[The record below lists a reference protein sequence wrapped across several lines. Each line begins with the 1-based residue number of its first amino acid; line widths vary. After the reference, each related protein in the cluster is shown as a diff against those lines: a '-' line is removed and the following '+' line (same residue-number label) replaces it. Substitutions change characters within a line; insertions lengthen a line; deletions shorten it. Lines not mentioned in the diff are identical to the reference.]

1 MSELTP
7 HQQKA
12 LTITGHLALTANAG
26 SGKTFVLAR
35 KYLSV
40 LLNDNIE
47 VSNIAAITF
56 TEKAASE
63 LYYKISLLIDDKIK
77 SALINS
83 GKKKLEKI
91 RRQLVSANISTIHS
105 FCIDILK
112 QYPVEARLD
121 ARFIPIDEN
130 LSNEL
135 IELSVDEVIR
145 SAFDDDLIK
154 EDLKYLI
161 RIFASKS
168 RLTTELVKLIKDRKN
183 VFTVKENIY
192 LKDEK
197 HIQEYFTTMFN
208 KYFLLIWKKSKEKF
222 ISALEKINFTVAE
235 NDSKNKATVEIKNY
249 LQKLKT
255 ETEISS
261 IIFLINQIKLLAFTN
276 DITIKKRGYL
286 KSDVSESLLV
296 EINSAEDLMADLIK
310 FELPSDHKNVEYEL
324 AKFGLII
331 LNFFNQAL
339 LQYESKKKNEGFI
352 DFEDIL
358 LHTKLLL
365 QNESVQKSLS
375 NKYSYIMVDEF
386 QDTNEIQYN
395 IFLPILDYLKNG
407 KLFIVGDEKQS
418 IYKFRDAEIEIFN
431 RTRDNIKSE
440 AGFENLLNLP
450 DSFRMTPAICT
461 FTNFVFKKLFSYPEE
476 LFGEVPQT
484 DLVCARTDNI
494 FGKVELLIAKTSKD
508 KQEIE
513 ESELVAKKILTIIK
527 DGKYSF
533 NDICIL
539 VRKRKNFDELEK
551 AFLKYK
557 IPYTII
563 GGRGFYQ
570 RQTISDVYSY
580 LSFLIDINNEPALV
594 GILRSPFFSVS
605 DSILFEISLEKEN
618 NFWRKF
624 KSFAKGKKDLEN
636 YVTQLEENIEL
647 SNSIELPHLLKKLFT
662 DQNYLAVVASRL
674 DGEQELA
681 NLEKLIS
688 IARNFNSKGFRN
700 LYDFTTYLKDSIIGL
715 EDEAQASFSTDKNTV
730 QLMTIHQSK
739 GLEFPIVFI
748 YKNGEPSLSSI
759 LKSGQIQVDKNL
771 GLLSKLPVDD
781 KYLDEYRSAPIISIH
796 NFLESKKNLAELKRL
811 LYVAVTRAK
820 DELYLS
826 ASIEESKSF
835 NKDSF
840 FALLSE
846 GLNSKFDCQEFVIKD
861 SLDFLFKDNEV
872 YKNKTELIEVMIPV
886 ISQIDYEQVA
896 IEEKT
901 FSQKEFITEIEKLK
915 AQEKGEIISASKV
928 SIFHQCPLKYFLTYE
943 YGFSKLNTGR
953 LNYRNKLRNL
963 NDLNL
968 PETDDEDDEQLDL
981 SNEQETNLDFN
992 AADYGKIVHSILEK
1006 DIALENLPE
1015 YLKDINNFTDGNSFI
1030 NNLNLDKLKS
1040 DLTKYF
1046 HSNTYKK
1053 IKRYFNFKNEFE
1065 IYVKEEDYYL
1075 HGIIDKIIF
1084 DGKKILVFDYKTD
1097 DIDEKKIAE
1106 RGKYYLIQ
1114 LKFYLYIASKLF
1126 KGYDN
1131 FEGNLIFI
1139 KYPDQ
1144 PVKILFDNSEI
1155 NTLQKEIASV
1165 IKSLRQKNNN
1175 KNITHCPTC
1184 VFSGFTNKCIIN

>member
-7 HQQKA
+7 HQNKA
-12 LTITGHLALTANAG
+12 LTTTGHLALTANAG

-40 LLNDNIE
+40 LINDNIE

-63 LYYKISLLIDDKIK
+63 LYYKIALLIEDKIK

-83 GKKKLEKI
+83 EKKKLEKI

-112 QYPVEARLD
+112 QYPVEAKLD

-135 IELSVDEVIR
+135 IEISVDEVIR

-168 RLTTELVKLIKDRKN
+168 RLASELVKLIKNRKN
-183 VFTVKENIY
+183 VFAVEENIY
-192 LKDEK
+192 SKDEK
-197 HIQEYFTTMFN
+197 HIQEYFTNMFD
-208 KYFLLIWKKSKEKF
+208 KYFLLIWEKSRKNF
-222 ISALEKINFTVAE
+222 ITALEQINSTVTE
-235 NDSKNKATVEIKNY
+235 NDSKNQIAVEIKNY
-249 LQKLKT
+249 LLKLKT
-255 ETEISS
+255 ETEVSVIIS
-261 IIFLINQIKLLAFTN
+261 LINQIRHLGFTK

-286 KSDVSESLLV
+286 KSDISESLLD
-296 EINSAEDLMADLIK
+296 EINSAEDLMADLAK
-310 FELPSDHKNVEYEL
+310 FELAEDHKKVELEL
-324 AKFGLII
+324 AKFGLIV

-339 LQYESKKKNEGFI
+339 LQYESKKNNEGFI

-365 QNESVQKSLS
+365 KNENVQKSVAE
-375 NKYSYIMVDEF
+375 KYNYIMVDEF

-440 AGFENLLNLP
+440 AGFENLLSLP
-450 DSFRMTPAICT
+450 DSFRMAPAICT
-461 FTNFVFKKLFSYPEE
+461 FTNYVFKNLFSNPEE
-476 LFGEVPQT
+476 LFGEVPET

-494 FGKVELLIAKTSKD
+494 FGKVELLIAKASKD
-508 KQEIE
+508 LQGIE
-513 ESELVAKKILTIIK
+513 ESELVAKKILSIIK
-527 DGKYSF
+527 NGKYSF

-551 AFLKYK
+551 TFLKYN

-570 RQTISDVYSY
+570 RQTISDVYNY
-580 LSFLIDINNEPALV
+580 LSFLVDVNNEPALV
-594 GILRSPFFSVS
+594 GVLRSPFFSIS
-605 DSILFEISLEKEN
+605 DSILFEISLQKEN

-624 KSFAKGKKDLEN
+624 KSFAKEKKDLQN
-636 YVTQLEENIEL
+636 YVIQLEENIEL

-662 DQNYLAVVASRL
+662 DQNYLAIVASRL

-700 LYDFTTYLKDSIIGL
+700 LYDFITYLKDSIIGL
-715 EDEAQASFSTDKNTV
+715 EDEAQAAFPSDKNSV

-739 GLEFPIVFI
+739 GLEFPIVFV
-748 YKNGEPSLSSI
+748 YKNGESSLSGTI
-759 LKSGQIQVDKNL
+759 KSGQIQVDKNL

-781 KYLDEYRSAPIISIH
+781 KFLEEYRSAPIISIH

-826 ASIEESKSF
+826 ASIEESKTF

-840 FALLSE
+840 LALLSE
-846 GLNSKFDCQEFVIKD
+846 GLNNQFDCQEFIIKD
-861 SLDFLFKDNEV
+861 SLKFLFKDNDE
-872 YKNKTELIEVMIPV
+872 YKNKTELSEVVIPV
-886 ISQIDYEQVA
+886 ISQIDYEQVT
-896 IEEKT
+896 IEEKP
-901 FSQKEFITEIEKLK
+901 SLQKEFITEIEKLK

-943 YGFSKLNTGR
+943 YGFSKLNTER

-963 NDLNL
+963 NDLNS
-968 PETDDEDDEQLDL
+968 PEIDDEEDEQIDL
-981 SNEQETNLDFN
+981 SNEQETNLNFN
-992 AADYGKIVHSILEK
+992 AADYGKIIHSILEK
-1006 DIALENLPE
+1006 DITLENLNE
-1015 YLKDINNFTDGNSFI
+1015 YLKDINNFSAGNSFI
-1030 NNLNLDKLKS
+1030 NNLNFDKLKS

-1046 HSNTYKK
+1046 NSDTYKK
-1053 IKRYFNFKNEFE
+1053 IKSYFNFKNEFE
-1065 IYVKEEDYYL
+1065 IYVKEEDYFL

-1097 DIDEKKIAE
+1097 DIEEKKIAE
-1106 RGKYYLIQ
+1106 RGEYYLIQ
-1114 LKFYLYIASKLF
+1114 LKFYLYIASRLF

-1139 KYPDQ
+1139 KYPDN
-1144 PVKILFDNSEI
+1144 PVKILFDNSKI
-1155 NTLQKEIASV
+1155 KTLHKEIASI

-1184 VFSGFTNKCIIN
+1184 VFSEFTNKCIIN

>member
-7 HQQKA
+7 HQNKA
-12 LTITGHLALTANAG
+12 LTTTGHLALTANAG

-63 LYYKISLLIDDKIK
+63 LYYKIALLIDDKIK
-77 SALINS
+77 SAIINS
-83 GKKKLEKI
+83 EKKKLEKI

-112 QYPVEARLD
+112 QYPVEAQLD

-135 IELSVDEVIR
+135 IEISVDEVIR

-168 RLTTELVKLIKDRKN
+168 RLASELVKLIKNRKN
-183 VFTVKENIY
+183 VFAVKENIY
-192 LKDEK
+192 SKDEK
-197 HIQEYFTTMFN
+197 HIQKYFTNMFD
-208 KYFLLIWKKSKEKF
+208 KYFLLIWGKSRENF
-222 ISALEKINFTVAE
+222 ITALEQINSTVAE
-235 NDSKNKATVEIKNY
+235 NDSKNQIAVEIRNY

-255 ETEISS
+255 ETEVSVIIS
-261 IIFLINQIKLLAFTN
+261 LINQIKLLAFTK

-286 KSDVSESLLV
+286 KSDVSESLLD
-296 EINSAEDLMADLIK
+296 EINSAEDLMADLAK
-310 FELPSDHKNVEYEL
+310 FELVDDHKKVELEL
-324 AKFGLII
+324 AKFGLIV

-339 LQYESKKKNEGFI
+339 LQYESKKNNEGFI

-365 QNESVQKSLS
+365 KNENVQKSIAE
-375 NKYSYIMVDEF
+375 KYKYIMVDEF

-440 AGFENLLNLP
+440 AGFENLLSLP
-450 DSFRMTPAICT
+450 DSFRMSPAICT
-461 FTNFVFKKLFSYPEE
+461 FTNYVFKKLFSNPEE
-476 LFGEVPQT
+476 LFGEVPET

-494 FGKVELLIAKTSKD
+494 FGKVELLIAKASED
-508 KQEIE
+508 FQRIE
-513 ESELVAKKILTIIK
+513 ESELVAKKILKIIK
-527 DGKYSF
+527 NGKYSF
-533 NDICIL
+533 DDICIL

-551 AFLKYK
+551 SFLKYN

-570 RQTISDVYSY
+570 RQTISDVYNY
-580 LSFLIDINNEPALV
+580 LSFLVDVNNEPALV
-594 GILRSPFFSVS
+594 GVLRSPFFSVS
-605 DSILFEISLEKEN
+605 DAILFEISLQKEN

-624 KSFAKGKKDLEN
+624 KSFAKEKKELQN
-636 YVTQLEENIEL
+636 YVTLLEENIEL

-662 DQNYLAVVASRL
+662 DQNYLAIVASRL

-700 LYDFTTYLKDSIIGL
+700 LYDFITYLKDSIVGL
-715 EDEAQASFSTDKNTV
+715 EDEAQAAFPSDKNSV

-739 GLEFPIVFI
+739 GLEFPIVFV
-748 YKNGEPSLSSI
+748 YKNGESSLSSTI
-759 LKSGQIQVDKNL
+759 KSGQIQVDKNF

-781 KYLDEYRSAPIISIH
+781 KYLEDYRSAPIISIH

-840 FALLSE
+840 LALLSR
-846 GLNSKFDCQEFVIKD
+846 GLHNQFDCQEFIIKD
-861 SLDFLFKDNEV
+861 SLNFLFKDNNV
-872 YKNKTELIEVMIPV
+872 YKNKTELSEVVIPV

-896 IEEKT
+896 IEEKA
-901 FSQKEFITEIEKLK
+901 SLQKEFITEIEKLK

-943 YGFSKLNTGR
+943 YGFSKLNTER
-953 LNYRNKLRNL
+953 LDYRNKLRNL
-963 NDLNL
+963 NDLNS
-968 PETDDEDDEQLDL
+968 PGIDDEEDEQIDL
-981 SNEQETNLDFN
+981 SNEQETNLNFN
-992 AADYGKIVHSILEK
+992 AADYGKIIHSILEK
-1006 DIALENLPE
+1006 DITLENLPE
-1015 YLKDINNFTDGNSFI
+1015 YLKDINNFSAGNPFI
-1030 NNLNLDKLKS
+1030 NNLNFDKLKS

-1046 HSNTYKK
+1046 NSNTYKK
-1053 IKRYFNFKNEFE
+1053 IKSYFNFKNEFE
-1065 IYVKEEDYYL
+1065 IYVKEEDYFL
-1075 HGIIDKIIF
+1075 HGIIDKIVF

-1097 DIDEKKIAE
+1097 DIEEKKIAE
-1106 RGKYYLIQ
+1106 RGEYYLIQ
-1114 LKFYLYIASKLF
+1114 LKFYLYIASRLF

-1139 KYPDQ
+1139 KYPDN
-1144 PVKILFDNSEI
+1144 PVKILFDNSKI
-1155 NTLQKEIASV
+1155 KTLHKEIASI

-1184 VFSGFTNKCIIN
+1184 IFSGFTNKCIIN